1 MFRIFAKATL
11 LTVALCACSAD
22 TDQPAA
28 SAPVASASPASE
40 PVATEQVAVRMGLVF
55 TESDPVLMGGGE
67 IVRGSLHVG
76 DRAELLASDGKRV
89 GVRIDEIK
97 DDRSKS
103 LVASATAPAGVFLT
117 FTADSTGMVGP
128 EHVLVGSGSFAD
140 YASAS
145 AFVDAVAEPDLSQQH
160 DPANGSVPLD

>member
-1 MFRIFAKATL
+1 MFRILAKAIL

-22 TDQPAA
+22 TDQLAA
-28 SAPVASASPASE
+28 PAPVASAAQTTE
-40 PVATEQVAVRMGLVF
+40 PVANEQVAVRMGLVF

-97 DDRSKS
+97 DDRSKN
-103 LVASATAPAGVFLT
+103 LVATATAPAGVFLT
-117 FTADSTGMVGP
+117 FTADSAGMAGD
-128 EHVLVGSGSFAD
+128 EHVLVSTDSFGD
-140 YASAS
+140 FASAR
-145 AFVDAVAEPDLSQQH
+145 AFVDAFAASEVVTPSDQNAAD
-160 DPANGSVPLD
+160 